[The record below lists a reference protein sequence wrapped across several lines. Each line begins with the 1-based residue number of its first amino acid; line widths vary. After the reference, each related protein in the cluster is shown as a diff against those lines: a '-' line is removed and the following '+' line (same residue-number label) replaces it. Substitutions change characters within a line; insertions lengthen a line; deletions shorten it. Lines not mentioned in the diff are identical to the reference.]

1 MKPQAG
7 LAPLTPLY
15 EAAVSAKNSAYD
27 RGWLGQKLLSGR
39 VVSIGNLSTGGGG
52 KTPFAIALARLLT
65 QAGMAVDVLSRGYGR
80 HQQSV
85 ERVDASES
93 STSEQFG
100 DEPLLIARETG
111 VPVYV
116 GAERYEAGLM
126 AEQEAVRL
134 HLLDDGFQHR
144 QLARDLDIVLLHR
157 DDLQTKLLP
166 AGHLREPLSSLRRAD
181 VVVLREAD
189 RELEVEIRRYLQP
202 NASIWHARRQVELLS
217 VAQAS
222 LAFCG
227 IARPQEFFA
236 ELRVIG
242 VELVDTLAFPDHH
255 PFNAAD
261 LRVLGERVKAA
272 GATRILTTAK
282 DLTRLS
288 PSALGALRQYAPVE
302 AASLTVELIEPGE
315 VLSRLGSLRPK
326 GQRRAGN
333 HGGAVRK

>member
-1 MKPQAG
+1 MKPQAW

-15 EAAVSAKNSAYD
+15 AAAISAKNAAYD
-27 RGWLGQKLLSGR
+27 RGWIRQKRLSGL

-65 QAGMAVDVLSRGYGR
+65 EAGAAVDVLSRGYGR
-80 HQQSV
+80 QSETV

-100 DEPLLIARETG
+100 DEPLLIAREAR

-116 GAERYEAGLM
+116 GPQRYQAGLL
-126 AEQEAVRL
+126 AEKEKVRL

-144 QLARDLDIVLLHR
+144 QLGRDLDIVLLHR
-157 DDLQTKLLP
+157 DDLQTRLLP

-181 VVVLREAD
+181 VVVLREEDGA
-189 RELEVEIRRYLQP
+189 LETVIRRYLQP
-202 NASIWHARRQVELLS
+202 DTSVWHVRRQVKP
-217 VAQAS
+217 VPTAQPA
-222 LAFCG
+222 LALCG

-236 ELRVIG
+236 ELRALG
-242 VELVDTLAFPDHH
+242 VNLVETMAFPDHH
-255 PFNAAD
+255 RFSAAE
-261 LRVLGERVKAA
+261 LRALGERCKAA

-288 PSALGALRQYAPVE
+288 QGALETLRQYAPIEV
-302 AASLTVELIEPGE
+302 ASLDVALVEPGE
-315 VLSRLGSLRPK
+315 VLSRLGSLRPR
-326 GQRRAGN
+326 GQRHAKN
-333 HGGAVRK
+333 HDGAVRK